1 MLIESINLKTND
13 STRVT
18 LSIQQE
24 CSYVDTKRGIML
36 KVPIKDNAR
45 DNYLNKIFNISFTD
59 KYMYI
64 PVGCI
69 KSLKINGQ

>member
-1 MLIESINLKTND
+1 MLVESINLKTND
-13 STRVT
+13 DTRVT
-18 LSIQQE
+18 LSIQKE
-24 CSYVDTKRGIML
+24 CSYVDTKRGTML

-45 DNYLNKIFNISFTD
+45 DNYLNKIFNISFID